1 MLSPSRIMAAKRVVA
16 EPGALWRAR
25 RHERRR
31 GALKALAEEII
42 DADDRLAIAER
53 EFLAPLDAQA
63 KRAIAG
69 TAKQVSL
76 VTAVS
81 PRAIV
86 DVAFVTFAAVRLL
99 RTIAKIYGGR
109 PASSASCAWRGPPS
123 TTSPSRAASR
133 SATASCSR
141 CWAWARRAHLREA
154 RRGRAERPH
163 DGPLRPCGSPS
174 AGRCPSFARTPKIA
188 DVAGELLSRAEI
200 Q

>member
-1 MLSPSRIMAAKRVVA
+1 M
-16 EPGALWRAR
+16 
-25 RHERRR
+25 
-31 GALKALAEEII
+31 
-42 DADDRLAIAER
+42 
-53 EFLAPLDAQA
+53 
-63 KRAIAG
+63 
-69 TAKQVSL
+69 
-76 VTAVS
+76 TAVS

-99 RTIAKIYGGR
+99 RTMKIYGGG

-141 CWAWARRAHLREA
+141 CWAWARRAHLAKLGEGVLNGLMTARFGLAALAVCRPLPFIRE
-154 RRGRAERPH
+154 
-163 DGPLRPCGSPS
+163 DV
-174 AGRCPSFARTPKIA
+174 PKIA